1 MLKCFSQSQ
10 NIFGAA
16 QNNLGLTLR
25 VGVCFTHCYQQH
37 LIHGKTNVYLN
48 NHLIGSTPLKTE
60 KIIEFNFVDGNV
72 LKIQEDNVAI
82 LEFISFEVLH
92 CAINPGIQLF

>member
-1 MLKCFSQSQ
+1 M
-10 NIFGAA
+10 
-16 QNNLGLTLR
+16 
-25 VGVCFTHCYQQH
+25 
-37 LIHGKTNVYLN
+37 YLN

-82 LEFISFEVLH
+82 LEFISFEVLY
-92 CAINPGIQLF
+92 CASNPGIQRIQKSILVGKIVLFTSSLNI

>member
-1 MLKCFSQSQ
+1 M
-10 NIFGAA
+10 
-16 QNNLGLTLR
+16 
-25 VGVCFTHCYQQH
+25 
-37 LIHGKTNVYLN
+37 YLN

-82 LEFISFEVLH
+82 LEFISFEVLY
-92 CAINPGIQLF
+92 CASNPGNQKVKEYKKIFWLARLFYSLAV